1 MKNANELA
9 EMLFDLFRKINA
21 LEGDIVPERTYKFGL
36 LMKLNPKEQE
46 LLVDVTNKLI
56 DKGYI
61 IYEPEEILPGFRL
74 TKKGYDQIYNDN
86 MINLKM

>member
-1 MKNANELA
+1 MKSANELA
-9 EMLFDLFRKINA
+9 ELLFDLFRNVNSR
-21 LEGDIVPERTYKFGL
+21 EGGFIPERTYRFSL
-36 LMKLNPKEQE
+36 IMKLNPKEQE

-56 DKGYI
+56 DEGYI

>member
-1 MKNANELA
+1 MKSANELA
-9 EMLFDLFRKINA
+9 ELLFDLFRNVNSR
-21 LEGDIVPERTYKFGL
+21 EGGFIPERTYGFSL
-36 LMKLNPKEQE
+36 IMKLNPKEQE

-56 DKGYI
+56 DEGYI

-74 TKKGYDQIYNDN
+74 TKKGYDQIYNGN